1 MATSFDTAPQREAGQ
16 VVRPKLAVSAP
27 SWISPEHVPRPA
39 PSTAGGDAGARAA
52 AGQRS
57 RRAGWPA
64 QLLAGAVLIGS
75 PWLLDGAHDTIDPG
89 RATLLFLVMPVA
101 FSYLT
106 LGQRDG
112 RPQSREERRFLS
124 SSVGVLSLLVIVD
137 AQVGGGWTRYATAVA
152 AVAVTG
158 GTLALLYRRGR
169 PSAPGVRLRFLPV
182 RLAGT
187 VTAAALVAYVA
198 SGLAGW
204 PGAGG
209 ARIAYIS
216 GMWVIP
222 PAILLGWVLE
232 RLYMGQTLAHVIGRL
247 ASHPD
252 LDPERT
258 IAEAIGDPTSQAA
271 SRSAPEADP
280 FIRALRAAA
289 LLQRD
294 RARLAGDLAA
304 SRRRLDAS
312 RTRILEAA
320 DAERR
325 RLERDL
331 HDGVQQQL
339 LGLRLKLDV
348 AAETIRHEPATGERM
363 LTAVGDQID
372 EVLATL
378 RSLAR
383 GIYPA
388 VLSERGLPDAIKSAA
403 RTSPVPVT
411 VRCEGVGRYRQ
422 EIEVAVYFCCLEALQ
437 NVAKHAGRG
446 AHATVTLSAPDGA
459 LVFCVRDVGTG
470 FDVGTAPRGS
480 GLSNMTDRME
490 AIGGTLTVTSAAGEG
505 TAVVGRVS
513 AA

>member
-1 MATSFDTAPQREAGQ
+1 MATSFDTAPQRETGR
-16 VVRPKLAVSAP
+16 VVRPEPAVFAP
-27 SWISPEHVPRPA
+27 SLTSPQPA
-39 PSTAGGDAGARAA
+39 PRLARSTAGGDAGVPAA
-52 AGQRS
+52 AGQRN
-57 RRAGWPA
+57 RRPGRPA

-75 PWLLDGAHDTIDPG
+75 PWLLDGARGTIDSG
-89 RATLLFLVMPVA
+89 RATLLFLVLPVA

-106 LGQRDG
+106 LGQPDG
-112 RPQSREERRFLS
+112 RLQSPEERRFLWS
-124 SSVGVLSLLVIVD
+124 GVGVLSLLVIAD
-137 AQVGGGWTRYATAVA
+137 AQAGDSWARYATAVA

-158 GTLALLYRRGR
+158 GTLAFLYRRGQ

-187 VTAAALVAYVA
+187 VTTAALVAYVA

-204 PGAGG
+204 PGASD
-209 ARIAYIS
+209 ARVAYIS

-252 LDPERT
+252 LDPDRT
-258 IAEAIGDPTSQAA
+258 IAEAIGDPTPQAA
-271 SRSAPEADP
+271 NRTAPEADP

-294 RARLAGDLAA
+294 RARLAGDLTA
-304 SRRRLDAS
+304 SRRSLSAS

-348 AAETIRHEPATGERM
+348 AAETIKHEPATGERM
-363 LTAVGDQID
+363 LAAVGDQID
-372 EVLATL
+372 EVLTTL

-411 VRCEGVGRYRQ
+411 VRCKGVGRYRQ

-459 LVFCVRDVGTG
+459 LVFGVCDVGTG

-480 GLSNMTDRME
+480 GLGNMTDRME

-505 TAVVGRVS
+505 TAVVGRVTV
-513 AA
+513 A